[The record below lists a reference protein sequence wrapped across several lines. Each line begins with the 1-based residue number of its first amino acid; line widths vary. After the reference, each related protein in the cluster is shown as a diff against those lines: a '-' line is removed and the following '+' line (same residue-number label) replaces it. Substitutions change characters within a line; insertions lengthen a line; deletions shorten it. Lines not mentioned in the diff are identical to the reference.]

1 MRKGSIAAPV
11 ILILIGALF
20 LANNLRPEIP
30 LMEFLG
36 SYWPFLLIGWGI
48 VRLLE
53 IVYWAARGRPLP
65 SSGISGGEWVLVVFI
80 SLIGS
85 TMYAFHTNGWGPA
98 RFRVHGIEMFGESYD
113 YSMDEN
119 KVAIGSAKRV
129 IIENFRGNARITGS
143 DDPEVRV
150 SGRKTVRALSQ
161 EDANKIHEGTQLE
174 VFNQG
179 DTVMVRTNLNK
190 SPQERYVHA
199 DLEITVPRGVT
210 VQARG
215 RYGDFE
221 IKDIKGNVEVDSE
234 NAAIRMED
242 IGGNA
247 KVNVR
252 RSDVVRAVGVVGDF
266 DLQGR
271 GNDVQLENVQGQ
283 VSIDGSW
290 GGELVF
296 RNLSKPLR
304 FQGSQAD
311 VNVHRIEGEVRMGR
325 GFVTGE
331 TLAGPVVVRGHSKGC
346 CDVRLNGFSSSLD
359 VDVDRGDIELKPANP
374 MPKINVQLENGN
386 VELNIPS
393 DAKFSLR
400 AQVDKGEL
408 NNDFGDALRTSDEGR
423 GGVLTGSVGEGAPI
437 TLASRR
443 GSVTVRK
450 ADSDPPTAPLTPQ
463 PPRAPKPRRNM
474 EE

>member
-1 MRKGSIAAPV
+1 MRRGSIAAPV

-36 SYWPFLLIGWGI
+36 RYWPFLLIGWGI

-53 IVYWAARGRPLP
+53 IVYWAARGRQLP
-65 SSGISGGEWVLVVFI
+65 ATGISGGEWVLVVFI

-85 TMYAFHTNGWGPA
+85 TMYAFHSNGWGPA
-98 RFRVHGIEMFGESYD
+98 RFRVHGVEMFGESYD
-113 YSMDEN
+113 YSVDEK
-119 KVAIGSAKRV
+119 KVDIASAKRV
-129 IIENFRGNARITGS
+129 IIENFRGNSRITGT

-150 SGRKTVRALSQ
+150 SGRKTVRSLSQ
-161 EDANKIHEGTQLE
+161 EDANKIDEGTQLE
-174 VFNQG
+174 VLNQG
-179 DTVMVRTNLNK
+179 DTVLVRTNLNK

-199 DLEITVPRGVT
+199 DIEIAVPKGVT

-215 RYGDFE
+215 RQGDFE
-221 IKDIKGNVEVDSE
+221 IKDIRGNVEVDSE
-234 NAAIRMED
+234 NAGVRMED
-242 IGGNA
+242 IGGSA
-247 KVNVR
+247 KVNLR
-252 RSDVVRAVGVVGDF
+252 RSDSVRAVGIAGDF

-271 GNDVQLENVQGQ
+271 GNDVELENVQGQ

-296 RNLSKPLR
+296 RNLAKPLR

-311 VNVHRIEGEVRMGR
+311 VQVQRIEGEVRVGR

-346 CDVRLNGFSSSLD
+346 CDVRLSGFTSSLE
-359 VDVDRGDIELKPANP
+359 VDVDGGDVELRPANP
-374 MPKINVQLENGN
+374 MPKMSVELENGN

-393 DAKFSLR
+393 DAKFNLR
-400 AQVDKGEL
+400 AQVQKGEL
-408 NNDFGDALRTSDEGR
+408 NNDFGDALKTSDEGR
-423 GGVLTGSVGEGAPI
+423 GGVLTGSVGDGAPI
-437 TLASRR
+437 TIMSRR
-443 GSVTVRK
+443 GSISVRK
-450 ADSDPPTAPLTPQ
+450 ADSEPPSAPLTPQ
-463 PPRAPKPRRNM
+463 PPRAPNPNRTT